1 MLIKTLNTILKV
13 LLVCILIGIVV
24 YLFTG
29 SLLKGVLTTSALLVL
44 AWLFDKICYFM
55 GMALESG
62 FRNQFPNDF
71 MFSLSWITNYFHKK
85 GFVNIG
91 LLDSGSEHPGVT
103 LFNGKEQITIR
114 LNAPLDGSDGSVD
127 VYLNKE
133 TKPKWHFP
141 SGTQDSEAY
150 SELDKYFCEIHSD
163 KMPNS
168 IRLTNYYKALTDGDN
183 T

>member
-1 MLIKTLNTILKV
+1 MAINKSDLNTILKV

-71 MFSLSWITNYFHKK
+71 MFSLSWITNYFHSKM
-85 GFVNIG
+85 FV
-91 LLDSGSEHPGVT
+91 
-103 LFNGKEQITIR
+103 
-114 LNAPLDGSDGSVD
+114 
-127 VYLNKE
+127 
-133 TKPKWHFP
+133 
-141 SGTQDSEAY
+141 
-150 SELDKYFCEIHSD
+150 
-163 KMPNS
+163 
-168 IRLTNYYKALTDGDN
+168 
-183 T
+183 